1 MIGPPRCGSVC
12 LVYRR
17 SVRASHVR
25 SKPTHEKQYE
35 EDDQDEADNTHAA
48 VTEAIAVPA
57 VNVVV
62 VYKIDRLTRSLFD
75 FAKIVEAFEAATLI
89 SL

>member
-1 MIGPPRCGSVC
+1 VSFC
-12 LVYRR
+12 LVGAEGELLPGRR
-17 SVRASHVR
+17 SVRASRVR

-57 VNVVV
+57 
-62 VYKIDRLTRSLFD
+62 
-75 FAKIVEAFEAATLI
+75 EAATEATKQEYDEDRKL
-89 SL
+89 